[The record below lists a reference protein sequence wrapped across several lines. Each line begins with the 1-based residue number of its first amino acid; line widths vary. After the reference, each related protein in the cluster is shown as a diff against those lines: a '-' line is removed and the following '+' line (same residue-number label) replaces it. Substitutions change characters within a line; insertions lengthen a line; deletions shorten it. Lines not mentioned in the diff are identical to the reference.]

1 MEVSLTPQEE
11 SLLAELS
18 ARTGRP
24 AEQILREAVD
34 ALLEHERWFAEAVEQ
49 GRQAAAR
56 GELLDHDDE
65 VRRVEE
71 RYRS

>member
-24 AEQILREAVD
+24 AEQIVREAVD
-34 ALLEHERWFAEAVEQ
+34 AFLEHER
-49 GRQAAAR
+49 
-56 GELLDHDDE
+56 
-65 VRRVEE
+65 
-71 RYRS
+71 